1 MSDQRIGTV
10 TMCLTPATL
19 PYAPITAGTR
29 PYPGRHERGLG
40 PHGAGG
46 ADVAVGTT
54 SARPGSR
61 SAVAVGPAAGV
72 RRVPAGPA
80 PRTGA
85 VGRALGALA
94 GLPDP
99 RRPGGPEGG
108 AAAGVGTGGR
118 RTRGGGLPRR
128 DRANRHRAG
137 LPRDP
142 GRRAGC

>member
-40 PHGAGG
+40 PRSAGG
-46 ADVAVGTT
+46 ADAAVGTT

-61 SAVAVGPAAGV
+61 IAVAAGPAARV

-80 PRTGA
+80 PRAGA
-85 VGRALGALA
+85 VGGAVGGGLGARA
-94 GLPDP
+94 GLPPP
-99 RRPGGPEGG
+99 RRPGGRGGG
-108 AAAGVGTGGR
+108 AAAVGGTGGR

-128 DRANRHRAG
+128 D
-137 LPRDP
+137 
-142 GRRAGC
+142 